1 MAKFILI
8 IISLYF
14 SAQLIVAAPN
24 EPPQPLQNISENYRW
39 LGNQQLTNHAYDAL
53 DFIAASSRHG
63 LDPEHYHYSTL
74 TQIDPSV
81 SPDTAQQFDDLL
93 TEGLVQLIHDVRL
106 GRLDPTDVDPQW
118 FIPQDKFD
126 AIEFLQQA
134 LLFDHL
140 RSQLNALLP
149 NTTDYYQ
156 LSNAASRYQRYVDRG
171 GWHEIAELPLLH
183 LGDHHPLVPD
193 IRTRLAFE
201 GYNSALLSNA
211 DPTRYD
217 AGLEQAVRHFQH
229 NHGLKVDGI
238 IGTGTRQAMNVSAN
252 DRLQQIH
259 INQERHR
266 WLPRDLGQR
275 YILINLANYQLRAI
289 DNGEQQLAMRVVV
302 GRKSRPTPSFASE
315 MTNLVF
321 NPYWNVPS
329 KLARLDL
336 LPKQQE
342 DPNYFYLHNIRVFT
356 IEQGQKIEHDPYTI
370 DWSSLSS
377 RNFPYTLRQD
387 PGEHNALGQLKFMF
401 PNSWQIYLHDT
412 SHKDLFSEVKR
423 DFSSGCIRVE
433 DPIALANFSLAETD
447 AEQTIFK
454 LLDSQENSGR
464 KLVKPLA
471 IYAVYFTVWF
481 DDNELIFSPDVYHRD
496 QFVAEWLSLRLKNI
510 YTR

>member
-8 IISLYF
+8 LISLCF

-370 DWSSLSS
+370 DWSSLS
-377 RNFPYTLRQD
+377 RHDFPYTLRQD

-412 SHKDLFSEVKR
+412 SHKELFNEAKR
-423 DFSSGCIRVE
+423 DFSSG
-433 DPIALANFSLAETD
+433 
-447 AEQTIFK
+447 
-454 LLDSQENSGR
+454 
-464 KLVKPLA
+464 
-471 IYAVYFTVWF
+471 
-481 DDNELIFSPDVYHRD
+481 
-496 QFVAEWLSLRLKNI
+496 
-510 YTR
+510 